1 MARIQPVP
9 PEKASWLLKLAN
21 RYARKKVGQPL
32 EPSAIMAHNGWVL
45 AANGAYELAIARA
58 NRVPERL
65 KALASLK
72 AAAMIGC
79 PF

>member
-1 MARIQPVP
+1 
-9 PEKASWLLKLAN
+9 
-21 RYARKKVGQPL
+21 
-32 EPSAIMAHNGWVL
+32 MAHNGWVL